1 MNYDAMKKEELIA
14 VIRQLK
20 SEKMD
25 APPTVVQ
32 IIRELR
38 IDYSRESFILI
49 VVDNKLKTLKRKV
62 LFTGGVETSLVDM
75 RVLLREAITVRKCSG
90 IIIAHNHPS
99 NDCTPS
105 QEDIMLTKRVMESCT
120 LMGISFIDSI
130 IFSEYSYLSLKESN
144 YM

>member
-1 MNYDAMKKEELIA
+1 MNYEHMRKDELIA

-32 IIRELR
+32 SLR
-38 IDYSRESFILI
+38 DLRVDYSRESFILI
-49 VVDNKLKTLKRKV
+49 VVDNKLKVLKRKV
-62 LFTGGVETSLVDM
+62 LFTGGVETSIIDIK
-75 RVLLREAITVRKCSG
+75 VLLRETLTVRKASG

-105 QEDIMLTKRVMESCT
+105 QEDISLTRRVMESCK

-130 IFSEYSYLSLKESN
+130 IFSEYSYLSMKESN
-144 YM
+144 YL